1 MVGVQCKS
9 CGHRALIK
17 PEPFKMDHEVVTEL
31 RRSNVKCSQCGGNEY
46 SVITL
51 SSNLADLA
59 DQWLTG
65 GASALS
71 AKPMIEGDK
80 QG

>member
-9 CGHRALIK
+9 CGDRALIK
-17 PEPFKMDHEVVTEL
+17 PEPFKMDHEVVAEM

-46 SVITL
+46 SVTTL
-51 SSNLADLA
+51 SSNLADR
-59 DQWLTG
+59 WLTG
-65 GASALS
+65 GASPPF

-80 QG
+80 QA

>member
-1 MVGVQCKS
+1 VQ
-9 CGHRALIK
+9 
-17 PEPFKMDHEVVTEL
+17 
-31 RRSNVKCSQCGGNEY
+31 GGEY

-51 SSNLADLA
+51 SSNLADR
-59 DQWLTG
+59 WLTG

-71 AKPMIEGDK
+71 EKPMIEGDK